1 MNYTMEKNFNTSGRT
16 VRLPYTDVAKGMG
29 ILCVIIGHM
38 GNETINRIIFL
49 FHMPL
54 FFLISRYFLSNRLT
68 PKEVYFGNL
77 ILRNISLSQLCC

>member
-1 MNYTMEKNFNTSGRT
+1 MNYTMEKDFNTSGRT
-16 VRLPYTDVAKGMG
+16 VRLPYMDVAKGMG

-38 GNETINRIIFL
+38 GNEAINRIIFSL
-49 FHMPL
+49 HMPL
-54 FFLISRYFLSNRLT
+54 FFLISGYFLSNRLT

>member
-16 VRLPYTDVAKGMG
+16 LRLPYMDVAKGMG

-38 GNETINRIIFL
+38 GNETINRIIFS

-54 FFLISRYFLSNRLT
+54 FFLISGYFLSNRLM
-68 PKEVYFGNL
+68 PKEVL
-77 ILRNISLSQLCC
+77 VRNTYYIAYY